1 MSAKGRLLFSSMTTL
16 DQNIAAKPRNS
27 VISIAIKDKQAL
39 YMSYMPFVK
48 NGGLFVPTKK
58 DYNLGDEMFLL
69 VTIMDEPEPTQISGK
84 VVWISPEGAL
94 GNRPRGVGIQFMGD
108 DAHHTVRLIESKLG
122 ASVSLTRSTHT
133 M

>member
-1 MSAKGRLLFSSMTTL
+1 MDLKDRERS
-16 DQNIAAKPRNS
+16 S

-69 VTIMDEPEPTQISGK
+69 VKIMDEPEAIQISGK
-84 VVWISPEGAL
+84 VVWVSPPGAL
-94 GNRPRGVGIQFMGD
+94 GNRPRGVGLQFIGET
-108 DAHHTVRLIESKLG
+108 AKKASTLIENKLG
-122 ASVSLTRSTHT
+122 ASISLTRSTHT

>member
-1 MSAKGRLLFSSMTTL
+1 MNSKQTSL
-16 DQNIAAKPRNS
+16 DDKLKSNERSS

-69 VTIMDEPEPTQISGK
+69 VKIIDEIEPVHISGK
-84 VVWISPEGAL
+84 VIWISPPGAL
-94 GNRPRGVGIQFMGD
+94 GNRPRGVGVQFMGD
-108 DAHHTVRLIESKLG
+108 DAKATANLIETKLG
-122 ASVSLTRSTHT
+122 ASISLTRATHT

>member
-1 MSAKGRLLFSSMTTL
+1 MANEKKNG
-16 DQNIAAKPRNS
+16 AAPKARNS

-48 NGGLFVPTKK
+48 NGGLFVPTQK

-69 VTIMDEPEPTQISGK
+69 VKVMDEIDPVHISGK
-84 VVWISPEGAL
+84 IIWISPPGAL
-94 GNRPRGVGIQFMGD
+94 GNKPRGVGVQFMGD
-108 DAHHTVRLIESKLG
+108 TAKSTVNLIESKLG
-122 ASVSLTRSTHT
+122 ASISLTRTTHT

>member
-1 MSAKGRLLFSSMTTL
+1 MTVEK
-16 DQNIAAKPRNS
+16 QNIPADKARNA

-48 NGGLFVPTKK
+48 NGGLFVPSKK

-69 VTIMDEPEPTQISGK
+69 VKIMDEIDPVHISGK
-84 VVWISPEGAL
+84 VVWVSPTGAL
-94 GNRPRGVGIQFMGD
+94 GNRPRGVGVQFMGD
-108 DAHHTVRLIESKLG
+108 DARATVNLIEQKLG
-122 ASVSLTRSTHT
+122 ASISLTRSTHT

>member
-1 MSAKGRLLFSSMTTL
+1 MANEKKQDS
-16 DQNIAAKPRNS
+16 NAAKPRNA

-48 NGGLFVPTKK
+48 NGGLFVPTQK

-69 VTIMDEPEPTQISGK
+69 VKVMDEIEPVHISGK
-84 VVWISPEGAL
+84 VIWISPAGAL
-94 GNRPRGVGIQFMGD
+94 GNKPRGVGVQFMGD
-108 DAHHTVRLIESKLG
+108 DAKSTVHLIESKLG
-122 ASVSLTRSTHT
+122 ASISLTRTTHT

>member
-1 MSAKGRLLFSSMTTL
+1 MTVEN
-16 DQNIAAKPRNS
+16 QNIPADKARNA

-69 VTIMDEPEPTQISGK
+69 VKIMDEIDPVHISGK
-84 VVWISPEGAL
+84 VVWVSPPGAL
-94 GNRPRGVGIQFMGD
+94 GNRPRGVGVQFMGD
-108 DAHHTVRLIESKLG
+108 DARATVNLIEQKLG
-122 ASVSLTRSTHT
+122 ASISLTRSTHT

>member
-1 MSAKGRLLFSSMTTL
+1 MN
-16 DQNIAAKPRNS
+16 DQKAGAAGKPRNS

-39 YMSYMPFVK
+39 YMSYMPFIQG
-48 NGGLFVPTKK
+48 GGLFVPTKN
-58 DYNLGDEMFLL
+58 DHNLGDELFLL

-84 VVWISPEGAL
+84 VVWISPPGAL
-94 GNRPRGVGIQFMGD
+94 GGRPPGVGLQFTGD

-122 ASVSLTRSTHT
+122 ASVSLTRATHT